1 MSILDRICT
10 QAAAAGIDPTAPID
24 AEGMSVILTKA
35 ENLGLLVY
43 RPGMHEDWLDSLK
56 LWAHEHHEAPWTFQA
71 VAAAVLQLSVD
82 AEQGFIRPR
91 QLWTAVAAWQRRNLK
106 QALAGSHGPEIPP
119 ELGGNVRAELAY
131 RQAWTRAAAA
141 TGNRDQATTTARKTA
156 GLPATA
162 PQLQTT
168 PAPAGITTRLAQL
181 GNNLTKENAK

>member
-1 MSILDRICT
+1 MSILDRT
-10 QAAAAGIDPTAPID
+10 LAQAAKLGLDPHAPITAAGMDF
-24 AEGMSVILTKA
+24 LLHKA
-35 ENLGLLVY
+35 ENLGLLAY
-43 RPGMHEDWLDSLK
+43 KAGMGEDWLDSLK
-56 LWAHEHHEAPWTFQA
+56 LWAHEHRESPWTFQA

-106 QALAGSHGPEIPP
+106 QALKGSHGPEIPP

-141 TGNRDQATTTARKTA
+141 TGNRDQATTKARQHA
-156 GLPATA
+156 GLPAAA

-181 GNNLTKENAK
+181 GTNLTKENTK